1 MKKLLLI
8 AAMFVGVTTSA
19 QEVYIPNAFTPNGD
33 DHNDVWKPVFNDTL
47 SILNYLLEVYTRSG
61 QLVFETRDSLQYWDG
76 TYWGSDVNESTYVY
90 RLVMKTDT
98 DDIRREGFLEVLR

>member
-33 DHNDVWKPVFNDTL
+33 DHNDVWKPVFN
-47 SILNYLLEVYTRSG
+47 V
-61 QLVFETRDSLQYWDG
+61 
-76 TYWGSDVNESTYVY
+76 
-90 RLVMKTDT
+90 
-98 DDIRREGFLEVLR
+98 

>member
-33 DHNDVWKPVFNDTL
+33 GHNDT
-47 SILNYLLEVYTRSG
+47 
-61 QLVFETRDSLQYWDG
+61 
-76 TYWGSDVNESTYVY
+76 TYVY
-90 RLVMKTDT
+90 KLSMKY
-98 DDIRREGFLEVLR
+98 EGYPNGISKSGTITTIN

>member
-47 SILNYLLEVYTRSG
+47 SISNYLLEVYTRSG
-61 QLVFETRDSLQYWDG
+61 QPVFETRDSLQYWDG